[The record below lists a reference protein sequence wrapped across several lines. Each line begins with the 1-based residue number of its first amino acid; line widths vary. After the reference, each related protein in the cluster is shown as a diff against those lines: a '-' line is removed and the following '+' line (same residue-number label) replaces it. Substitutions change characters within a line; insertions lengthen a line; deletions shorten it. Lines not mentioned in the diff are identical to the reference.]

1 MAAYAERAPSGPDG
15 GQGPLVAA
23 FAVALLLHLLGLVGL
38 AYMNLH
44 APEAAGEQEIS
55 IDLTPAMEEAQPQ
68 EAMEAA
74 PAEPVPDEA
83 KPVAEPLTANPIET
97 PDVPVP
103 PPPPEVTEV
112 VPQEVTPPPPTE
124 MTQVMPEE
132 VEPPPPPPE
141 AVAELPPET
150 PPPPP
155 EEQVI
160 TSQAPE
166 AEPLA
171 PPPPVVAKPKEPV
184 KPKPDPAKI
193 AEARRKELLERKRE
207 AERREVLEEKREEQ
221 RKVAA
226 KAKAERDA
234 ARKATQNA
242 QGASQQNQR
251 ESQLQRSGGSNPNA
265 LNAWK
270 GMLSSTIRGR
280 MNRNAAS
287 GTGGGV
293 ATVRFTVTRA
303 GSVVSAS
310 LASSSGIP
318 AIDSAALAAVRGS
331 LPPAPAG
338 VELSSLAVTV
348 PMRFSD

>member
-1 MAAYAERAPSGPDG
+1 MGE
-15 GQGPLVAA
+15 GPLVAA
-23 FAVALLLHLLGLVGL
+23 FAVALLLHLLGLAGL

-44 APEAAGEQEIS
+44 APESAGEQEIS
-55 IDLTPAMEEAQPQ
+55 IDLTPRWRRLSRR
-68 EAMEAA
+68 
-74 PAEPVPDEA
+74 
-83 KPVAEPLTANPIET
+83 KPWKRRRPSPCRKKPSLRPSRRRPIET
-97 PDVPVP
+97 QETPVPP

-141 AVAELPPET
+141 AVAEMPPET

-171 PPPPVVAKPKEPV
+171 PPPPVVVKPKEPV
-184 KPKPDPAKI
+184 KPKPKEPDPAKI

-207 AERREVLEEKREEQ
+207 AERREVREEQ
-221 RKVAA
+221 RKAA
-226 KAKAERDA
+226 IKAKAERDA
-234 ARKATQNA
+234 VRRATQNA
-242 QGASQQNQR
+242 QGAAQANQQA
-251 ESQLQRSGGSNPNA
+251 SQLQRSGGGNPNA
-265 LNAWK
+265 LAAWK
-270 GMLSSTIRGR
+270 SMLSSTIRGR

-293 ATVRFTVTRA
+293 ATVRFTVTRS
-303 GSVVSAS
+303 GSVTSAS
-310 LASSSGIP
+310 LASSSGVP

-331 LPPAPAG
+331 LPPAP
-338 VELSSLAVTV
+338 LASTS
-348 PMRFSD
+348 RACR

>member
-1 MAAYAERAPSGPDG
+1 MAAYAERAPGGPDG

-23 FAVALLLHLLGLVGL
+23 FAVALLLHLLGLAGL

-44 APEAAGEQEIS
+44 APESAGEQEIS
-55 IDLTPAMEEAQPQ
+55 IDLTPPMEEAQPQ
-68 EAMEAA
+68 EALEAA
-74 PAEPVPDEA
+74 PAEPVPEEA
-83 KPVAEPLTANPIET
+83 KPEAEPTTVNPIET
-97 PDVPVP
+97 QETPVPP

-141 AVAELPPET
+141 AVAEMPPEA
-150 PPPPP
+150 PPPPL

-171 PPPPVVAKPKEPV
+171 PPPPVVVKPKDPV

-207 AERREVLEEKREEQ
+207 EERREVREEQ
-221 RKVAA
+221 RKAA
-226 KAKAERDA
+226 IKAKAERDA
-234 ARKATQNA
+234 VRRATQNA
-242 QGASQQNQR
+242 QGAAQANQQA
-251 ESQLQRSGGSNPNA
+251 SQLQRSGGGNPNA
-265 LNAWK
+265 LAAWK
-270 GMLSSTIRGR
+270 SLLSSTIRGR

-293 ATVRFTVTRA
+293 ATVRFTVTRS
-303 GSVVSAS
+303 GSVTSAS
-310 LASSSGIP
+310 LASSSGVP

-338 VELSSLAVTV
+338 FDQPSLSVTV
-348 PMRFSD
+348 PMRFTD